1 MRFLLSHVALTS
13 VILTGAL
20 CAQDK
25 ASPPSPWRF
34 VPKNPLF
41 VARVA
46 GPGAW
51 HTALA
56 KTPFAKLMA
65 GEAAAPLVAAMRKGF
80 DAMLEHARGSGKVD
94 ADALEKALTVYAGDA
109 VFALSVDVDGIMEA
123 AMTDSPPPTAGVL
136 VFGADSKSDLAPLVE
151 SLDKEIEGNDKVK
164 LHDLKVGERTLRVA
178 KAGKFELALP
188 FVADGQVV
196 WLFGDDLEKSAPK
209 ALTGNEH
216 WSPGTATPSLMS
228 VHFDAGTFFD
238 KLIEVMGNVMEQQG
252 APFDAKEVFTALGFA
267 SLRSL
272 DGVIAVDNEH
282 LAVDADLSLTAG
294 KRGLL
299 GAWPEGKGARKL
311 LAYVPAGC
319 ENFSV
324 TAF

>member
-1 MRFLLSHVALTS
+1 AARVRRRRPERRRPHRSRADRARPRPDLSAREVRPAMRSLPSVAMTIVTLA
-13 VILTGAL
+13 GAL

-25 ASPPSPWRF
+25 ASPSPWRF
-34 VPKNPLF
+34 VPKNPLL

-51 HTALA
+51 HNAFT
-56 KTPFAKLMA
+56 KTPFAKLMH
-65 GEAAAPLVAAMRKGF
+65 GEAAAPLVAAVRKGF
-80 DAMLEHARGSGKVD
+80 DAVLEHARGSGKVD

-109 VFALSVDVDGIMEA
+109 VFALSVDIDGIREA

-136 VFGADSKSDLAPLVE
+136 VLDADSHSDLAPLVE

-164 LHDLKVGERTLRVA
+164 LHDLKVGDRTLRVA
-178 KAGKFELALP
+178 NVGKFELALP

-238 KLIEVMGNVMEQQG
+238 KLIEVFGNVLEQQG
-252 APFDAKEVFTALGFA
+252 APFDAKEVFNA
-267 SLRSL
+267 
-272 DGVIAVDNEH
+272 I
-282 LAVDADLSLTAG
+282 
-294 KRGLL
+294 
-299 GAWPEGKGARKL
+299 
-311 LAYVPAGC
+311 
-319 ENFSV
+319 
-324 TAF
+324 